1 MFIDHILQKILFNKL
16 TTDRQKLDYFILLFN
31 STKWHRE
38 KIFIYIEFLRAKME
52 FDNKFCNN

>member
-1 MFIDHILQKILFNKL
+1 MFIDHILQKILFNRL
-16 TTDRQKLDYFILLFN
+16 TTDRQKLDYFIMLFN

-52 FDNKFCNN
+52 FENGI